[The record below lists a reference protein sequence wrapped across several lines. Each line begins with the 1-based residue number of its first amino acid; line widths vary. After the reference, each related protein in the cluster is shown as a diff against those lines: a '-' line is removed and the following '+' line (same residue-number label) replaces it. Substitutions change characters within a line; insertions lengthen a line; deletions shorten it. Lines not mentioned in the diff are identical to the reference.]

1 MRATLLAL
9 SAVALSVLSLSPIP
23 EAYARGASSAR
34 YATMDRAEAG
44 PRRAPRSGKSAAQR
58 RGPPARVASAKVP
71 GGCGTYM
78 YWKNGRCNDAR
89 NKK

>member
-1 MRATLLAL
+1 
-9 SAVALSVLSLSPIP
+9 
-23 EAYARGASSAR
+23 
-34 YATMDRAEAG
+34 MDRAEAG

-58 RGPPARVASAKVP
+58 RGPQARVASAKVP